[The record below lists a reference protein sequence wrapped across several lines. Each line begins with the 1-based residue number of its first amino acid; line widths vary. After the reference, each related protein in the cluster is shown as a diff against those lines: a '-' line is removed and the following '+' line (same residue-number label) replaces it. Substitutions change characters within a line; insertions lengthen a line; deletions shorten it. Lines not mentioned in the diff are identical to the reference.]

1 MFCYFIER
9 IRYIFAKNGTCKN
22 KDRAG
27 NNGRSP
33 VIDHLTHSW
42 PAQMYLFGSP

>member
-22 KDRAG
+22 KGRAG
-27 NNGRSP
+27 NNDRSP
-33 VIDHLTHSW
+33 VIDRRAHS
-42 PAQMYLFGSP
+42 